1 MPFDEDPD
9 DERPVPDRYLP
20 QDDRLWRHPS
30 ELGSAA
36 LPRPADLPAEQTSR
50 RGPALATLAGAVV
63 AGAVVAIGAMWFAGP
78 TRVVEHQVSRPLGT
92 ATVAG
97 SAMKDKAAVK
107 DTAVASFTA
116 NTVPTERLAQ
126 QMSPSLALLR
136 VNREGTWTTETAV
149 WIDERGTLV
158 ASAPA
163 LWGAT
168 ELLVVGTDGRAR
180 RAQLA
185 GIDAATGLAALV
197 TDRTSGQAITKTARP
212 TRVGQPAAVVGAGSG
227 RDTGTATVSGVIV
240 RSTSIRATVDGVVL
254 HDSIQLDREMPDD
267 VAGGGL
273 VDAQGTVLG
282 LVVGNSSERQLA
294 AVTPGT
300 VLIATGT
307 ELRDRGTV
315 RRAWL
320 GVRAID
326 LDPAAASLLDIPG
339 GALITSVDPNSP
351 AARAGITRD
360 DIVVKVGTTRIGDA
374 TDLVL
379 ALRHHHPGDRT
390 TVTVWRGDAEQVE
403 TTTLGG

>member
-30 ELGSAA
+30 EMGSAS
-36 LPRPADLPAEQTSR
+36 LTRTSDLPVAPTSR

-78 TRVVEHQVSRPLGT
+78 TRVVEHQVVRPL
-92 ATVAG
+92 ATPTV
-97 SAMKDKAAVK
+97 
-107 DTAVASFTA
+107 TRAVASFTA
-116 NTVPTERLAQ
+116 NTVPTERLAD

-136 VNREGTWTTETAV
+136 VNHNGTWATETAI
-149 WIDERGTLV
+149 WIDRRGTLV

-163 LWGAT
+163 LWGAS
-168 ELLVVGTDGRAR
+168 ELFVVGTDGRSR

-185 GIDAATGLAALV
+185 GIDTATGLAALV
-197 TDRTSGQAITKTARP
+197 TDRTAGQAVTDTARP

-227 RDTGTATVSGVIV
+227 HDAGHATVSGVI
-240 RSTSIRATVDGVVL
+240 IRATSVRASVDGMVL

-267 VAGGGL
+267 AVGGGL

-300 VLIATGT
+300 TLIATGT
-307 ELRDRGTV
+307 ELRDHGTV

-326 LDPAAASLLDIPG
+326 LDPAAAALLNTPG
-339 GALITSVDPNSP
+339 GALITSVDANSP
-351 AARAGITRD
+351 AARAGLVRG
-360 DIVVKVGTTRIGDA
+360 DIVVKIDRTPVGDA

-390 TVTVWRGDAEQVE
+390 AITLWRNTEQEVK
-403 TTTLGG
+403 TPTLGG